1 MAKSAVA
8 AGGLPSPCALQPGR
22 PPPRVCSRAAAATL
36 TRHPLTFHHS
46 HDTPGSASQVT
57 ALATIP
63 RAKAAIAARGC
74 RSAFRAASR
83 NSANKGP
90 LTMEPTLLIA
100 SRTVLAMCSTAKENA
115 MANRP
120 HTSVMILDR
129 AKRVP
134 VALEV
139 SLAPAPGSSAGASRG
154 TKSSR
159 VLADKALSAESIDD
173 MAAAN
178 RPTIASPARPGAKDS
193 RT

>member
-1 MAKSAVA
+1 
-8 AGGLPSPCALQPGR
+8 
-22 PPPRVCSRAAAATL
+22 
-36 TRHPLTFHHS
+36 
-46 HDTPGSASQVT
+46 
-57 ALATIP
+57 
-63 RAKAAIAARGC
+63 
-74 RSAFRAASR
+74 
-83 NSANKGP
+83 
-90 LTMEPTLLIA
+90 
-100 SRTVLAMCSTAKENA
+100 

-120 HTSVMILDR
+120 HISVMILDR

-139 SLAPAPGSSAGASRG
+139 SRAPAGSSAGASRG